1 MSVWVS
7 FWKIYSD
14 ILHIYTIYI
23 GQINDQIKTP
33 IQFGHFYGEL
43 KVDFFTEFLLY

>member
-14 ILHIYTIYI
+14 ILQIYTIYI
-23 GQINDQIKTP
+23 GQINDQINDP
-33 IQFGHFYGEL
+33 IQFGHF
-43 KVDFFTEFLLY
+43 